1 MSAQLGAIIFL
12 LGLLLALHIIHIF
25 LRRKLKRLKNKFYVC
40 VKPNMAYHQITR
52 SRHPSGPDT
61 DTVQLTECTLAASH
75 TEAPIDFE
83 YDYARPGNFSIS
95 PQIEASK
102 AMARNRESVSNTNN
116 LLPVEDYDY
125 DYVNVDID
133 IHPMRPISPIQALQ
147 GPIYTNCIRVTV
159 EPGNQ

>member
-12 LGLLLALHIIHIF
+12 LGLLLALHIF
-25 LRRKLKRLKNKFYVC
+25 LQRKLKRLKNKFYVC
-40 VKPNMAYHQITR
+40 VKPNMAYHQIT
-52 SRHPSGPDT
+52 HKADTLQDQIYT
-61 DTVQLTECTLAASH
+61 DTVQLTECTAASH

-95 PQIEASK
+95 SQIEASK

-133 IHPMRPISPIQALQ
+133 IHPMRPSPIQALQ